1 MCKPRY
7 RLRAPLLPVLLA
19 ALGAGNAFGAELLPD
34 PTRPATF
41 GAAPRAAAKAP
52 SYSVSSVV
60 IGSDRRLAVV
70 NGKTVSEGDRVDG
83 ARVVAVLAGGVR
95 LQRGGRE
102 FTVELLPR
110 RFKRRSAT
118 GN

>member
-1 MCKPRY
+1 MCKPRHC
-7 RLRAPLLPVLLA
+7 LPVPPLLVLLA
-19 ALGAGNAFGAELLPD
+19 ALGTGHALGTENLPD

-41 GAAPRAAAKAP
+41 GAASPAAVKAP

-70 NGKTVSEGDRVDG
+70 NGQTVSEGDRVDG

-118 GN
+118 GD